1 MYIIRLIVSIIL
13 VSISTLLELA
23 FKIVATIPTI
33 IVTVILTVLGQKSI
47 LNSETF
53 KQVFEYCTFWNVK
66 HQYKISSFVFGWTDP
81 DID

>member
-1 MYIIRLIVSIIL
+1 MYTIRLIVAIIL
-13 VSISTLLELA
+13 VTISTLLELA

-53 KQVFEYCTFWNVK
+53 KQVFEYCTFWNFN
-66 HQYKISSFVFGWTDP
+66 HQYKISSFVYDWTSP
-81 DID
+81 DMD

>member
-1 MYIIRLIVSIIL
+1 MYTIRLIVSIIL
-13 VSISTLLELA
+13 VGISAFLELA

-33 IVTVILTVLGQKSI
+33 IVTVILTVLGQKTI

-53 KQVFEYCTFWNVK
+53 NNVFEYCTFWNVN
-66 HQYKISSFVFGWTDP
+66 HQYKISSFVFDWTNP